1 MTLFD
6 LLFILLFLLA
16 VFSVFFAVYCALRRQ
31 FIRARR
37 VLWRLIIGAFV
48 YMLIVIDVS
57 VVVPRR
63 VISMGEPQCFDDW
76 CISVDAIHKVPE
88 GERVR
93 YTTELQ
99 LSSRALGVSQREKNL
114 AVYLTD
120 KRGRRYDPLASASDI
135 PFDVLLQ
142 PHESKAASRTFQLPA
157 DATNVAVVIAH
168 EGGFP
173 IGWFIVGYD
182 TWFRKPPLLQVP

>member
-1 MTLFD
+1 MIF
-6 LLFILLFLLA
+6 
-16 VFSVFFAVYCALRRQ
+16 VGHGKVFAVYCALRRQ

-37 VLWRLIIGAFV
+37 ILWRLGISAFV

-57 VVVPRR
+57 AVLPRR
-63 VISMGEPQCFDDW
+63 VISLGEPQCFHDW
-76 CISVDAIHKVPE
+76 SISVDAVHKVPE

-93 YTTELQ
+93 YTADLQ
-99 LSSRALGVSQREKNL
+99 LSSRALRVSQREKNL

-120 KRGRRYDPLASASDI
+120 KHGRRYDPSTAASDV

-142 PHESKAASRTFQLPA
+142 PRESKAASRTFLFPA
-157 DATNVAVVIAH
+157 DATNVVVVIAH

-173 IGWFIVGYD
+173 IGWFIIGYD
-182 TWFRKPPLLQVP
+182 TWFRKPPLIQVP